1 VSVRAPGYK
10 NLSVIARDGYLAAH
24 YTGAH

>member
-1 VSVRAPGYK
+1 VRAPGYK